1 MDEQNDDEIKITY
14 ESLFDILRSEKK
26 NLTLQKL
33 PKTFFDDVLK
43 YMKQKYE
50 FLFKNNTEDIF
61 ISADKEKGLR
71 ELNNLKSIIKE
82 IIERRIKKISDL
94 AIISVK
100 TKSQSSDVE
109 NMLDEERLLFNNF
122 LNHLKEYHSGVIEN
136 LMTFSKVK
144 YTSQPSKSVNENKSE
159 EKEDEEK
166 YLMIR
171 ILNPVPK
178 FIGPDLKIYGPFIE
192 DDIVKLPKK
201 IAEVLI
207 KKKRAELL

>member
-1 MDEQNDDEIKITY
+1 MENQNDEEIKITY

-26 NLTLQKL
+26 NLMLQKL
-33 PKTFFDDVLK
+33 PRTFFDDVLK

-61 ISADKEKGLR
+61 VSADKEKGLR
-71 ELNNLKSIIKE
+71 ELNNLKAIVKE
-82 IIERRIKKISDL
+82 IIERRIKKVCDL
-94 AIISVK
+94 AIIAVK

-109 NMLDEERLLFNNF
+109 NMLDEEKLLFENF
-122 LNHLKEYHSGVIEN
+122 LSHLKNYHSGVIEN
-136 LMTFSKVK
+136 LMMFSKVNYNPEYVK
-144 YTSQPSKSVNENKSE
+144 KNEAQKTESE
-159 EKEDEEK
+159 EEK
-166 YLMIR
+166 FLMIR

-192 DDIVKLPKK
+192 DDIVKLPKR

>member
-1 MDEQNDDEIKITY
+1 MPNNKDEEITITY

-43 YMKQKYE
+43 YMKHKYE

-61 ISADKEKGLR
+61 VSTDKEKGLR
-71 ELNNLKSIIKE
+71 ELNNLKAIVKE

-100 TKSQSSDVE
+100 TKSHSSDVE
-109 NMLDEERLLFNNF
+109 NMLDEEKLLFENF
-122 LNHLKEYHSGVIEN
+122 LKSLQAYHSGVIEN

-144 YTSQPSKSVNENKSE
+144 YHPDVQTSAEAQENVEE
-159 EKEDEEK
+159 EKF
-166 YLMIR
+166 LMVR